1 MSLAQKQKLGSAP
14 VTQNVVAKPESTTHK
29 KNTYTYHTVK
39 KGETLWAIS
48 QKYDNVSLDDILQ
61 MNGLTTKSKITPG
74 MKLKIKTM

>member
-1 MSLAQKQKLGSAP
+1 MSYAQKQRLGSSSS
-14 VTQNVVAKPESTTHK
+14 QVASQK
-29 KNTYTYHTVK
+29 KVSSSSKKSSYTYHTVR

-74 MKLKIKTM
+74 MKIKIKTM